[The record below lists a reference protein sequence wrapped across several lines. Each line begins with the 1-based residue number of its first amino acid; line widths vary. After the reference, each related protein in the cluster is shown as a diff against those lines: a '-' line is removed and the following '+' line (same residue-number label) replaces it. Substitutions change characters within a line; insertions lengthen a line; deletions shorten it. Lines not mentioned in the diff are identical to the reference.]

1 MAYKKH
7 VDKDHYVKDSMGSD
21 FFGELGSSYNLAKK
35 ISTKITGHDPMD
47 ELHTLNNND
56 FNRMDELTLR
66 KKLRKLRMMTKM
78 GAACLAVGL
87 IGLPFLGTAI
97 IFAILGAF
105 VLFRDGR
112 GYIRLKKYIEK
123 NYS

>member
-1 MAYKKH
+1 MAYKKY

-56 FNRMDELTLR
+56 FDQMDELKLR
-66 KKLRKLRMMTKM
+66 KKLRKLRIMTKM
-78 GAACLAVGL
+78 GATCLAVGL
-87 IGLPFLGTAI
+87 IGLILNPNLI
-97 IFAILGAF
+97 IFGILGAF
-105 VLFRDGR
+105 ILFRDGR
-112 GYIRLKKYIEK
+112 GYKRLKKYIDE